1 MLSGSLLSSL
11 PSCRPPRHAGHALH
25 ARLPWLSWH
34 SRSTSR
40 HAPMQRVVLGHAL
53 DALLGDSVVAVALRQ
68 VRAEHHLHAAP
79 LRMRAQ
85 LPLSRHLHGGA
96 LSEWISFT
104 DGAMTYRSS
113 LVMDPK
119 PPSLHGSHN
128 RILGEWHNQ
137 QQLTKL
143 GFHCWHTH
151 MPREYP

>member
-40 HAPMQRVVLGHAL
+40 HA
-53 DALLGDSVVAVALRQ
+53 
-68 VRAEHHLHAAP
+68 
-79 LRMRAQ
+79 
-85 LPLSRHLHGGA
+85 LHGGA